1 MKIALL
7 PLPSPYFNIKIM
19 ARAIERIEQDL
30 AALENAIA
38 LLATEFH
45 ASYSQY
51 LTVLGQAMRQQ
62 LMLAAYQVCT
72 QGYPE
77 SFLGLSFNER
87 QQLQQSLRK
96 LVGEAQEQLLSSL
109 EDPNHLSETDS
120 QEQQQSNSE
129 ELPESRQPT
138 IQEELLES
146 LEMLVDSNITQA
158 APQTLGLAKAQ
169 PSRSGQLLQWQE
181 EIEQTISQILQ
192 KVSVQT
198 NRLLQQTRIIP
209 DKLPAQVLEAAAKSE
224 ASGEPT
230 PGAANLLN
238 LLVETKNEE
247 DSEDSTLTRIIAINL
262 RLSEIEFADPNLATA
277 RKQIRNL
284 FAKAKKLHREYR
296 KIQRERSVAQ
306 AEAAWRACWF
316 DD

>member
-1 MKIALL
+1 
-7 PLPSPYFNIKIM
+7 M